1 MMYLKNLFQT
11 GAFKGLVCVFVLFLL
26 FSIQAMSQV
35 LPADTQTVNVVSGTG
50 LNIRVNESDSAS
62 VIHMAQAGTYYAP
75 EALSKNLSAGS
86 IKNYTISLKVYIDR
100 SKDSLVTYFLTGKD
114 KMAPPAGNIDYATGI
129 IWAFSDGKTIYLN
142 SHNKY
147 LPGSFYPL
155 IKKNGHYYYKAY
167 NGPDPSNS
175 SIFGGLAI
183 GLGTGFMF
191 GNVGVGLS
199 SSMPMMHS
207 FSRRKL
213 PGHHLVYMEYFMK
226 TGVSIE
232 LQSSPL

>member
-1 MMYLKNLFQT
+1 MYLKNLFQT
-11 GAFKGLVCVFVLFLL
+11 EAFKGVFCFYALL
-26 FSIQAMSQV
+26 LLLPVHARSQV
-35 LPADTQTVNVVSGTG
+35 LPADTQTSNVVSGTG
-50 LNIRVNESDSAS
+50 LTIRVNENDSSS
-62 VIHMAQAGTYYAP
+62 VIHLAQAGTYYAP
-75 EALSKNLSAGS
+75 EALYKNLSAGS
-86 IKNYTISLKVYIDR
+86 IKNFKISLKVYLDR
-100 SKDSLVTYFLTGKD
+100 SKDSLITYFLTGKD
-114 KMAPPAGNIDYATGI
+114 KMSPPAGNPDYSTGI

-142 SHNKY
+142 SYNKY

-175 SIFGGLAI
+175 SILGGLAI

-207 FSRRKL
+207 FTRKKL

-226 TGVSIE
+226 NGVSVE

>member
-1 MMYLKNLFQT
+1 MRLKNPFRT
-11 GAFKGLVCVFVLFLL
+11 IAFKGVFCVYTLFLL
-26 FSIQAMSQV
+26 FPFHARSQV
-35 LPADTQTVNVVSGTG
+35 LPSNTQTVNVVSGTG
-50 LNIRVNESDSAS
+50 LTIKVNEGDSAS
-62 VIHMAQAGTYYAP
+62 VIHMAQAGTYYASD
-75 EALSKNLSAGS
+75 ALYRNLSAGS
-86 IKNYTISLKVYIDR
+86 ILNFKISLKVFVDR

-142 SHNKY
+142 SYNKY

-175 SIFGGLAI
+175 SILGGLAI

-191 GNVGVGLS
+191 GNVGIGLS
-199 SSMPMMHS
+199 SFMPMMHS

-213 PGHHLVYMEYFMK
+213 PGHHLVYLEYFMK
-226 TGVSIE
+226 TGVSVE